1 MKVYW
6 WVSSLQCCMQFMPE
20 NVLKWKAELFFSQ
33 VRTKKMIMCQMGAR
47 GWCQIYVWYAL
58 SMSIMRF
65 LCRKNCLF
73 SIWYNRQSNL
83 LLLKFRTWLIHLFL
97 SSGVVICAVVQHAP
111 CTWPVVLSADEELI
125 RQWRLS
131 AIRIL
136 LQLFFSCEE
145 ILTVECL
152 SCSSYWE
159 FNKDLVMRCNC
170 ASSPHPRA
178 AELLLMS
185 KLAMLY
191 ASISGNIPDMVFSL
205 VAVENL

>member
-6 WVSSLQCCMQFMPE
+6 WVSSLQCCMQYMPE
-20 NVLKWKAELFFSQ
+20 NVLKGWTFFSQ
-33 VRTKKMIMCQMGAR
+33 VQTKKMIMCQTEAR

-58 SMSIMRF
+58 SMNIMRF

-83 LLLKFRTWLIHLFL
+83 LLLKFSTWLIHLFL

-125 RQWRLS
+125 RRWRLS

-159 FNKDLVMRCNC
+159 FNKDLVMLCNC
-170 ASSPHPRA
+170 ASAPPRPPV

-191 ASISGNIPDMVFSL
+191 ASLSGNIPDMVLSH